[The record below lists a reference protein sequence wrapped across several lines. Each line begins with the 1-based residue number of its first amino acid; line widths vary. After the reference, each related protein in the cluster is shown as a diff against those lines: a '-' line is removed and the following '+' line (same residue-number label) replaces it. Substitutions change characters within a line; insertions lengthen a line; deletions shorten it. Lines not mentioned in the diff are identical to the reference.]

1 MLFWIVIVLITCWM
15 ALKYLPAGWD
25 QYRPLPEVIALIP
38 LLVVPLVLLLP
49 ATGFT
54 GNWPQFG
61 VTVVLLLVQAAW
73 QVGYVAPIPS
83 ALSPILG
90 VPVQTLPVDGEYA
103 DSSFADEAGES
114 SEDSAESADD
124 YPQTSSASPQ
134 DADADT
140 TTGSADPKSAA
151 APTANANANDHHKI
165 RVMTLNTR
173 YGRADTG
180 TIMHL
185 VKQENIDI
193 LAVQEVNTAFI
204 KRLDIS
210 HIGDEL
216 PYRVLGAVRDDD
228 NAGSNALFMRL
239 KPAIFGDS
247 SVNISAAA
255 APVATVRIGDQCV
268 EFSSVHPKSPPRSG
282 KDWSDGV
289 RALGQ
294 FALRADSRNEEGFN
308 CCADD
313 DTNVDETNTNNRTDS
328 DDVTPN
334 ADLLAGLPPELA
346 DIITRG
352 MKDDSDEDSSNAEPA
367 PDVTETAVIELPDF
381 SEPDRGPVPHHAAVV
396 MGDMNS
402 SIYHPSFRDALWQGS
417 GLADS
422 SFELHAGFNTT
433 FPASWPTFPSLI
445 EIDHVLHTQGIR
457 AVSAHAYTVPKTDHK
472 ALVVEL
478 EVA

>member
-1 MLFWIVIVLITCWM
+1 MLFWIVIAIFAIWM

-49 ATGFT
+49 ITGVT
-54 GNWPQFG
+54 GNWPQFW
-61 VTVVLLLVQAAW
+61 VTVLLLIVQVAW
-73 QVGYVAPIPS
+73 QIGYVMPIPAS
-83 ALSPILG
+83 LSPILG
-90 VPVQTLPVDGEYA
+90 VPVQNVTA
-103 DSSFADEAGES
+103 
-114 SEDSAESADD
+114 SAEVN
-124 YPQTSSASPQ
+124 
-134 DADADT
+134 ADADET
-140 TTGSADPKSAA
+140 ASA
-151 APTANANANDHHKI
+151 TATDHHTV

-185 VKQENIDI
+185 VKRYDIDV
-193 LAVQEVNTAFI
+193 LAVQEVNTGFI

-210 HIGDEL
+210 HIEDEL

-228 NAGSNALFMRL
+228 NAGSNALFLRL

-247 SVNISAAA
+247 SVKIHAAA

-282 KDWSDGV
+282 QDWSDGV

-294 FALRADSRNEEGFN
+294 FALRADSRNEEGFS
-308 CCADD
+308 CYADD
-313 DTNVDETNTNNRTDS
+313 DESGNAVNDAQETASLVDGMTLDS
-328 DDVTPN
+328 
-334 ADLLAGLPPELA
+334 DLLAGIPAELA
-346 DIITRG
+346 DIITGG
-352 MKDDSDEDSSNAEPA
+352 MMNDSSSGSGTSPVSKPA
-367 PDVTETAVIELPDF
+367 SDVTETAVIELPDF
-381 SEPDRGPVPHHAAVV
+381 STPHHSAVV
-396 MGDMNS
+396 MGDTNS
-402 SIYHPSFRDALWQGS
+402 SIYHPSFRDALRQGT

-445 EIDHVLHTQGIR
+445 EIDHVLHTEGIR
-457 AVSAHAYTVPKTDHK
+457 AISAHAHTVPKTDHK
-472 ALVVEL
+472 ALIVEL
-478 EVA
+478 EVR

>member
-1 MLFWIVIVLITCWM
+1 MLFWVIIVLITCWM

-73 QVGYVAPIPS
+73 QIGYVMPIPS
-83 ALSPILG
+83 ALAPILG

-103 DSSFADEAGES
+103 DSSFAAETES
-114 SEDSAESADD
+114 SDDSTKSADD
-124 YPQTSSASPQ
+124 YPQTSSVLPQPVDTDASST
-134 DADADT
+134 D
-140 TTGSADPKSAA
+140 SADVTS
-151 APTANANANDHHKI
+151 TATADDHHTI

-313 DTNVDETNTNNRTDS
+313 DMAGTGDNVADNGN
-328 DDVTPN
+328 DVTPN

-352 MKDDSDEDSSNAEPA
+352 VRDDSDEDSSNAEPA

-402 SIYHPSFRDALWQGS
+402 SIYHPSFRDALRQGS

-457 AVSAHAYTVPKTDHK
+457 ARSAHAYTVPKTDHK

>member
-1 MLFWIVIVLITCWM
+1 MLFWVIIVLITCWM

-61 VTVVLLLVQAAW
+61 VAVVLLLVQAAW
-73 QVGYVAPIPS
+73 QIGYVAPIPS
-83 ALSPILG
+83 ALAPILG

-114 SEDSAESADD
+114 SDDSTESADD
-124 YPQTSSASPQ
+124 YPQTSSVSPQ
-134 DADADT
+134 PVDTDASSTDSAGVTST
-140 TTGSADPKSAA
+140 TTSD
-151 APTANANANDHHKI
+151 DHHTI

-294 FALRADSRNEEGFN
+294 FALRADSRNEERFN

-313 DTNVDETNTNNRTDS
+313 DMAGTGDNVADNGN
-328 DDVTPN
+328 DVTPN

-352 MKDDSDEDSSNAEPA
+352 VRDDSDEDSSNTESA

-381 SEPDRGPVPHHAAVV
+381 SEPDHGPVPHHAAVV

-402 SIYHPSFRDALWQGS
+402 SIYHPSFRDALRQGS

-457 AVSAHAYTVPKTDHK
+457 TRSAHAYTVPKTDHK

>member
-1 MLFWIVIVLITCWM
+1 MLFWIVIAIFAIWM

-49 ATGFT
+49 ITGFT
-54 GNWPQFG
+54 GNWPQFWM
-61 VTVVLLLVQAAW
+61 TVLLLIVQAAW
-73 QVGYVAPIPS
+73 QIGYIVPIP
-83 ALSPILG
+83 APLSPILG
-90 VPVQTLPVDGEYA
+90 VPVQNVA
-103 DSSFADEAGES
+103 A
-114 SEDSAESADD
+114 SADAVERLGD
-124 YPQTSSASPQ
+124 DNPQTSSTFSQSVSTQSDSVPFTSTQ
-134 DADADT
+134 PDSETMSTDADA
-140 TTGSADPKSAA
+140 SA
-151 APTANANANDHHKI
+151 TDHHTI

-185 VKQENIDI
+185 VKRYDIDV

-210 HIGDEL
+210 HIEDEL

-228 NAGSNALFMRL
+228 NAGSNALFLRL

-247 SVNISAAA
+247 SVKIHAAA
-255 APVATVRIGDQCV
+255 VPVATVRIGDQCV

-308 CCADD
+308 CYADD
-313 DTNVDETNTNNRTDS
+313 DESGNDANAVNDAQKTNSLVDGMTFDS
-328 DDVTPN
+328 
-334 ADLLAGLPPELA
+334 DLLAGIPAELA
-346 DIITRG
+346 DIITGG
-352 MKDDSDEDSSNAEPA
+352 MMNDSSSGSGASPVSQPT

-381 SEPDRGPVPHHAAVV
+381 STPHHAAVV

-402 SIYHPSFRDALWQGS
+402 SIYHPSFRDALRQGT

-445 EIDHVLHTQGIR
+445 EIDHVLHTEGIR
-457 AVSAHAYTVPKTDHK
+457 AVSAHAHTVPKTDHK
-472 ALVVEL
+472 ALIVEL
-478 EVA
+478 EIL